1 MKKYLAWSVLFIIL
15 SIITGYILLQNFNGK
30 NVWLESSNC
39 QNIQEYTIGLNCRKY
54 SIDEYIR
61 KDEWFPYVEWELIL
75 LLKIDE
81 NGRESEEDFDK
92 VNSFINK
99 NGYQIV
105 EMSEWASLFIQ
116 TWIQSGSTLEKM
128 ANEIQS
134 TFNIWAGKNIR
145 IP

>member
-1 MKKYLAWSVLFIIL
+1 MNDFRM
-15 SIITGYILLQNFNGK
+15 
-30 NVWLESSNC
+30 
-39 QNIQEYTIGLNCRKY
+39 LN
-54 SIDEYIR
+54 
-61 KDEWFPYVEWELIL
+61 
-75 LLKIDE
+75 E
-81 NGRESEEDFDK
+81 NGRVSEEDFDK